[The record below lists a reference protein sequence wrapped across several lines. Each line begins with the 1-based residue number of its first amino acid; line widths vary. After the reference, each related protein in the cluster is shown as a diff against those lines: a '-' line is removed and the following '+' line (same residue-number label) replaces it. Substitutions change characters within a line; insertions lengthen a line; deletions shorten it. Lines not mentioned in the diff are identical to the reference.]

1 MQLYQKT
8 KLFLMKH
15 IFKVVILSSI
25 LSIIVFSSAISNPD
39 NKLVPKIIKKYF
51 STKVLEN
58 EGLSLVSKRENI
70 EDKKDIKT
78 KTKEE
83 DVYFD
88 NKNFLNDVI
97 NYVEEK
103 YVHEKTRKEILEAAA
118 EGILSSL
125 DPHSSYLKKDVF
137 SEVRVQLEGEFG
149 GLGIR
154 ISSDSKLIKI
164 ITPIDNTPA
173 AKAGIKAGDYISE
186 VNGKS
191 IYGKSVM
198 EVVKMLRGTPKTRVD
213 ITILREGEKT
223 PLKFTLVRDII
234 KIDSVRS
241 EIYGNIAYIRLAT
254 FSKCVSFDIATKIEN
269 AIIKIGKDN
278 VEGIVLDV
286 RNNPGG
292 ALDASVNISSIFLK
306 EGKEV
311 VSIKGRGTKR
321 ASYQSRDTLKCGDG
335 GIFKEAYKFKDKDHK
350 KLLKSLPIIVLV
362 NLGSASASE
371 IVAGA
376 IQDNKRG
383 LIVGSKTFGKG
394 SVQSLI
400 PLNKG
405 SSAIKLT
412 IALYYTPS
420 GISIQADGIKPDIV
434 VKEAKLEA
442 VENNLKSESDLDGH
456 LQGQIKEIA
465 KENSDEEV
473 KQKENDILYNDD
485 YQLTR
490 AIDLIRGINLYK
502 NLDFSD
508 KK

>member
-39 NKLVPKIIKKYF
+39 NQLVPKIIKKYF
-51 STKVLEN
+51 STKVVEN

-198 EVVKMLRGTPKTRVD
+198 EVVKMLRGKPKTSVE
-213 ITILREGEKT
+213 ITILREG
-223 PLKFTLVRDII
+223 
-234 KIDSVRS
+234 
-241 EIYGNIAYIRLAT
+241 
-254 FSKCVSFDIATKIEN
+254 
-269 AIIKIGKDN
+269 
-278 VEGIVLDV
+278 
-286 RNNPGG
+286 
-292 ALDASVNISSIFLK
+292 
-306 EGKEV
+306 
-311 VSIKGRGTKR
+311 
-321 ASYQSRDTLKCGDG
+321 
-335 GIFKEAYKFKDKDHK
+335 
-350 KLLKSLPIIVLV
+350 
-362 NLGSASASE
+362 
-371 IVAGA
+371 
-376 IQDNKRG
+376 
-383 LIVGSKTFGKG
+383 
-394 SVQSLI
+394 
-400 PLNKG
+400 
-405 SSAIKLT
+405 
-412 IALYYTPS
+412 
-420 GISIQADGIKPDIV
+420 
-434 VKEAKLEA
+434 
-442 VENNLKSESDLDGH
+442 
-456 LQGQIKEIA
+456 
-465 KENSDEEV
+465 
-473 KQKENDILYNDD
+473 
-485 YQLTR
+485 
-490 AIDLIRGINLYK
+490 
-502 NLDFSD
+502 
-508 KK
+508 